1 MKIFLKHAQETAN
14 ICWAIS
20 TINVLFECVLLLHT
34 CCIYMLF
41 FQIKKKILFAQHCL
55 LPTIL
60 SLHYTE
66 ELFPGLHRFLQLT
79 VMLLKTNAIQTP

>member
-14 ICWAIS
+14 ICWAINS
-20 TINVLFECVLLLHT
+20 TINVLFECVLPRYT

-41 FQIKKKILFAQHCL
+41 FQIKKKKSCLLQHCL

-60 SLHYTE
+60 SLHHTE
-66 ELFPGLHRFLQLT
+66 ELFQAFIASPIGQ
-79 VMLLKTNAIQTP
+79 